1 METITD
7 EILEMYNG
15 RVQRGEINKF
25 KAVTV
30 EQHGRQIYNLDKIIT
45 GKFNK
50 EGIKSMVWLSDMDP
64 KEILKV
70 IMNIPGRGSPTI
82 GIATQNSYMG
92 SVLVCLRVK
101 DFNDFHKSPMW
112 KFFHTQMN
120 DKNSEHRVALAEKKL
135 DKGFVPEYD
144 DIMKVVNDYIFKG
157 EDLYW
162 KILLMIYTKYP
173 FRLEA
178 VEAQYLKNKSQYKKM
193 LKKEVR
199 GNYLVKMSGSYY
211 FSLHDY
217 KTSEIYGERL
227 IEVKDKVIKD
237 YIATFTKNMDDYQD
251 LFHITRNTFSKAITT
266 FFKNN
271 GIPGVNPTNLSKMII
286 TREYDQMPD
295 DLKKMQEKIAK
306 ERGHSINS
314 QIAAYVVARD

>member
-1 METITD
+1 METIKD
-7 EILEMYNG
+7 EIEEMYNA
-15 RVQRGEINKF
+15 RIQRGEINKF
-25 KAVTV
+25 KPVTV
-30 EQHGRQIYNLDKIIT
+30 EQHARQIYNLDRIIN

-64 KEILKV
+64 AEVLKV
-70 IMNIPGRGSPTI
+70 IKSIPGRGSPTI

-92 SVLVCLRVK
+92 SVLVSLRVK
-101 DFNDFHKSPMW
+101 DFDDFHKSPMW
-112 KFFHTQMN
+112 KFFHTQLN
-120 DKNSEHRVALAEKKL
+120 DKDSEHRAALAVKKL

-162 KILLMIYTKYP
+162 KILLLIYTKYP

-178 VEAQYLKNKSQYKKM
+178 VEAQYLKNKFQYKKM
-193 LKKEVR
+193 LKKEVK

-227 IEVKDKVIKD
+227 IEIKDKTISSF
-237 YIATFTKNMDDYQD
+237 IATFTKNMSDYQD
-251 LFHITRNTFSKAITT
+251 LFHINRNTFSKNITT

-286 TREYDQMPD
+286 TREYDQMPE
-295 DLKKMQEKIAK
+295 DLKKMQQTIAK
-306 ERGHSINS
+306 QRGHSINS
-314 QIAAYVVARD
+314 QIAAYVVAKD